1 MCVEKE
7 VKNHLPCAGGGR
19 GYVEGVVHG
28 AVVVLFDMWTKIRIF
43 YKSQVKRD
51 IFLIFFIR
59 CVSFSCLSGLYRCIS
74 LFLMPLLGCIRSQG
88 SRN

>member
-51 IFLIFFIR
+51 IFF
-59 CVSFSCLSGLYRCIS
+59 
-74 LFLMPLLGCIRSQG
+74 
-88 SRN
+88 

>member
-28 AVVVLFDMWTKIRIF
+28 AVVVLLDMWTKISNF
-43 YKSQVKRD
+43 YNSQVKRKM
-51 IFLIFFIR
+51 FFDN
-59 CVSFSCLSGLYRCIS
+59 F
-74 LFLMPLLGCIRSQG
+74 
-88 SRN
+88 